1 MPLKLLRRLTSRIV
15 FITALVAAGLG
26 SAATGAQA
34 AVPDNWGFA
43 LVDVSTGTPDLSY
56 QAGSW
61 PNSYTV
67 SVASIG
73 PVGQT
78 YVRFPQIASKQG
90 VVHVTA
96 VSNDPV
102 WCQVQKWG
110 PSGADEIA
118 VVQCYRYGGQ
128 PVFTPFSI
136 VFAES
141 SGVLG
146 SRTDAFGT
154 VFWNGSSIASQY
166 NSAGAVNTVTPTGPG
181 EWLVTLPGLGSTTA
195 AGNVQVTAVD
205 SNRPARCKVGKWGP
219 GSFSQQLVVVCHDAG
234 DRPYNTG
241 WTLTYERQR
250 AVTGAA
256 NPPKNFA
263 YTFDH
268 DYTNPGPYA
277 PTPAG
282 INYNSQGAVNTV
294 QSAGVG
300 QRLVT
305 FPAVGVRQ
313 TNVQV
318 TAYGPDPHYCNL
330 QLPWITS
337 NSAAYVRNVVC
348 YKGTS
353 RIDQPSLVTMLSAY

>member
-1 MPLKLLRRLTSRIV
+1 MKLSLLRRAISRIL

-34 AVPDNWGFA
+34 AVPDRWGFA
-43 LVDVSTGTPDLSY
+43 LVDVPSGVPNLTY

-61 PNSYTV
+61 PGGFNVTV
-67 SVASIG
+67 TPG
-73 PVGQT
+73 LMVGQT
-78 YVRFPQIASKQG
+78 YVTFPQIASKQG

-96 VSNDPV
+96 VSDGPV

-110 PSGADEIA
+110 PSGLDQVA

-141 SGVLG
+141 SGIFLPIG
-146 SRTDAFGT
+146 SEAFGT
-154 VFWNGSSIASQY
+154 VFWTGAAIGSQY
-166 NSAGAVNTVTPTGPG
+166 NSAGAVNTVTPAGPG
-181 EWLVTLPGLGSTTA
+181 EWLVSLPGLGSSTA

-205 SNRPARCKVGKWGP
+205 PNRPARCKVGRWG
-219 GSFSQQLVVVCHDAG
+219 STRAAQQILVLCHDAA
-234 DRPYNTG
+234 DRPYDTG
-241 WTLTYERQR
+241 WTLTYQRER

-256 NPPKNFA
+256 NPPRYFA

-282 INYNSQGAVNTV
+282 INYNSPGAVNTV
-294 QSAGVG
+294 QSAGIG
-300 QRLVT
+300 QRMVI

-318 TAYGPDPHYCNL
+318 TAYGMDPHYCNL
-330 QLPWITS
+330 QTPWISSGST
-337 NSAAYVRNVVC
+337 YVRNVVC
-348 YKGTS
+348 YRGTS
-353 RIDQPSLVTMLSAY
+353 RIDQPSLVTHLSAY